1 MEHTKG
7 TWIAKID
14 EEFSNKYQGGANTRR
29 YSIESKNCLI
39 ATVWA
44 EGEFRKTKSPAQIE
58 QNANA
63 CLIAAAP
70 QMLDALH
77 FVRGGINGESVLSEH
92 LRVVDEA
99 IEAAESI
106 ETLIERVNY
115 EIRHKAKNQ
124 NHRVQFVI
132 HCESEKQ

>member
-70 QMLDALH
+70 DLLEAL
-77 FVRGGINGESVLSEH
+77 RQIKVLNAGKDYDI
-92 LRVVDEA
+92 LWLCDKA
-99 IEAAESI
+99 IAKAE
-106 ETLIERVNY
+106 L
-115 EIRHKAKNQ
+115 KG
-124 NHRVQFVI
+124 
-132 HCESEKQ
+132 

>member
-1 MEHTKG
+1 MYTKG
-7 TWIAKID
+7 KWESRGRQTIAG
-14 EEFSNKYQGGANTRR
+14 ETAVFSTDYPNEN
-29 YSIESKNCLI
+29 I
-39 ATVWA
+39 AFVFNHR
-44 EGEFRKTKSPAQIE
+44 GEVE
-58 QNANA
+58 ANA

-106 ETLIERVNY
+106 ETLIERV
-115 EIRHKAKNQ
+115 RL
-124 NHRVQFVI
+124 
-132 HCESEKQ
+132 